1 MQKVGVLIINLFGG
15 TNTRAQS
22 LMQNFTT
29 LEQFHIESVV
39 DWPSGITRLRE
50 GLYHAILLVV
60 DSGNLSRLSTLTELR
75 ARMPEVC
82 VIAVILGD
90 IGGREQLLANT
101 PIDDFILWPATMS
114 ELLARISCFIK
125 KDFQS
130 ETDEI
135 KLNLFI
141 KFGLTKLVG
150 HDPRLCEA
158 LAMIRQIALYDI
170 PVLLCGETGT
180 GKELFARAIH
190 YLSPRASKPFMPVN
204 CAAIPTEL
212 FENEL
217 FGHVKGA
224 FTGAIERKE
233 GIIQAAADG
242 TIFLDEIDSISP
254 SVQAKLLRFLEE
266 KEYKPL
272 GLNRLAKAEVRV
284 VAAARGD
291 LRKKIQEGSFRDD
304 LFYRLNVVSLFLPP
318 LRERKGDIPL
328 LAEHFLRKYSSR
340 LAKSVRDFGPGVLD
354 RLACYNWPGN
364 IRELENAICHA
375 VAVCQ
380 GPIIYLSDL
389 GLPPINASHP
399 EKPPLTFKEAK
410 ASAIENF
417 ERQYIVK
424 LLIEHAG
431 NVSQAAHAAHK
442 HRRAFWELMK
452 KYNIDTQA
460 LSLQC

>member
-1 MQKVGVLIINLFGG
+1 MQ
-15 TNTRAQS
+15 
-22 LMQNFTT
+22 
-29 LEQFHIESVV
+29 
-39 DWPSGITRLRE
+39 
-50 GLYHAILLVV
+50 
-60 DSGNLSRLSTLTELR
+60 
-75 ARMPEVC
+75 
-82 VIAVILGD
+82 
-90 IGGREQLLANT
+90 
-101 PIDDFILWPATMS
+101 
-114 ELLARISCFIK
+114 
-125 KDFQS
+125 KDFQN
-130 ETDEI
+130 EIDEI
-135 KLNLFI
+135 KLNLLA

-158 LAMIRQIALYDI
+158 LAMVRQIAVYDI

-204 CAAIPTEL
+204 CAAIPAEL

-224 FTGAIERKE
+224 FTGAIKRKE
-233 GIIQAAADG
+233 GIIQAAAQG
-242 TIFLDEIDSISP
+242 TVFLDEIDSISP

-272 GLNRLAKAEVRV
+272 GLNRLSKAEVRI

-291 LRKKIQEGSFRDD
+291 LRKKVQEGSFRDD

-328 LAEHFLRKYSSR
+328 LAEHFLRKYAAQ
-340 LAKSVRDFGPGVLD
+340 LAKAVGGFGPGVLD
-354 RLACYNWPGN
+354 KLACYNWPGN
-364 IRELENAICHA
+364 IRELENAVYHA

-380 GPIIYLSDL
+380 GPIIYWRDL
-389 GLPPINASHP
+389 DLPPINASHP
-399 EKPPLTFKEAK
+399 EKQPLTFKEAK
-410 ASAIENF
+410 ANAIENF
-417 ERQYIVK
+417 ERQYIAK

-431 NVSQAAHAAHK
+431 NVSQAARAAHK

-452 KYNIDTQA
+452 KYKINAQNTSVAGLEGRI
-460 LSLQC
+460 

>member
-1 MQKVGVLIINLFGG
+1 
-15 TNTRAQS
+15 
-22 LMQNFTT
+22 
-29 LEQFHIESVV
+29 
-39 DWPSGITRLRE
+39 
-50 GLYHAILLVV
+50 
-60 DSGNLSRLSTLTELR
+60 
-75 ARMPEVC
+75 
-82 VIAVILGD
+82 
-90 IGGREQLLANT
+90 
-101 PIDDFILWPATMS
+101 MS

-125 KDFQS
+125 KDFQN
-130 ETDEI
+130 EIDEI
-135 KLNLFI
+135 KLNLLV

-158 LAMIRQIALYDI
+158 LVM
-170 PVLLCGETGT
+170 V

-233 GIIQAAADG
+233 GIIQAAAGG

-254 SVQAKLLRFLEE
+254 PVQAKLLRFLEE

-291 LRKKIQEGSFRDD
+291 LRKKVQEGSFRDD
-304 LFYRLNVVSLFLPP
+304 LFYRLNVVS
-318 LRERKGDIPL
+318 ERKGDIPL
-328 LAEHFLRKYSSR
+328 LAEHFLRKYSSQ
-340 LAKSVRDFGPGVLD
+340 LAKPVRSFGPSVLD

-364 IRELENAICHA
+364 IRELENAVCHA

-380 GPIIYLSDL
+380 DPIIYLNDL
-389 GLPPINASHP
+389 GLPQINAPHP
-399 EKPPLTFKEAK
+399 EKQPLTFKEAK
-410 ASAIENF
+410 AHAIENF

-431 NVSQAAHAAHK
+431 NVSQAAHSAHK

-452 KYNIDTQA
+452 KYKIDAQA